1 MLISFLGTEDPEGDE
16 LYFSIY
22 SDIQGLIWTGGAEN
36 GRFGWEGRLAKG
48 DHTITLEAWDD
59 NPENIGQSTS
69 IDLDVVVTNS
79 NSRSIIA
86 SPRRDLSQTPPK

>member
-1 MLISFLGTEDPEGDE
+1 M
-16 LYFSIY
+16 
-22 SDIQGLIWTGGAEN
+22 IWTGGADN

-59 NPENIGQSTS
+59 NPDNTGQSTS

-79 NSRSIIA
+79 NSRSVIA
-86 SPRRDLSQTPPK
+86 SLGGTCHRLLRNNCLQRPRFWR